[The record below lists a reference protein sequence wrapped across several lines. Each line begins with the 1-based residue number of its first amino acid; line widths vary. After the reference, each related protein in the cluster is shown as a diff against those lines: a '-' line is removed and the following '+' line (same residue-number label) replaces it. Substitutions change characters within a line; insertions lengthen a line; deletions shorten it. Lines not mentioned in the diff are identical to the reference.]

1 MDDNL
6 QERIRIANGLLSDI
20 YKLNKDL
27 VSASADQS
35 KLVQS
40 YLEDNKSNLSD
51 KNISIEKLDRL
62 IENMTIL
69 ITFIK
74 ECAVSSSK

>member
-27 VSASADQS
+27 ASASADQS

-74 ECAVSSSK
+74 ECAVLSSK

>member
-27 VSASADQS
+27 ASASAAQS
-35 KLVQS
+35 NLVQS

-74 ECAVSSSK
+74 ECAVLSSK

>member
-27 VSASADQS
+27 ASASAAQS

-74 ECAVSSSK
+74 ECDIKF

>member
-27 VSASADQS
+27 ASASAAQS

-40 YLEDNKSNLSD
+40 YLEDNKSNL
-51 KNISIEKLDRL
+51 
-62 IENMTIL
+62 
-69 ITFIK
+69 
-74 ECAVSSSK
+74 

>member
-27 VSASADQS
+27 ASTSAAQS

>member
-27 VSASADQS
+27 ASASAAQS

-74 ECAVSSSK
+74 ECAVLSSK